1 MMGVEVDASKLLER
15 QMEKASRQ
23 LITHSE
29 TGIVVEGLSKPQL
42 KLANCCSPV
51 PGDDVLGF
59 ISKTSGIVVHTRIC
73 PNLKTL
79 DSKRFI
85 NVEWADDITRKYP
98 VWIKI
103 YSMSKKQLL
112 PEVVANINASSIPI
126 AEVKVNQGLDLETS
140 ILVRVMVSHLDDII
154 SVLVNL
160 RKISEIY
167 NVEREII

>member
-1 MMGVEVDASKLLER
+1 
-15 QMEKASRQ
+15 
-23 LITHSE
+23 
-29 TGIVVEGLSKPQL
+29 
-42 KLANCCSPV
+42 
-51 PGDDVLGF
+51 
-59 ISKTSGIVVHTRIC
+59 
-73 PNLKTL
+73 
-79 DSKRFI
+79 
-85 NVEWADDITRKYP
+85 
-98 VWIKI
+98 
-103 YSMSKKQLL
+103 MSKKQLL